1 MPQSTPGL
9 WKSQF
14 YSNDV
19 DYNTNPGDPLYS
31 NRIVEEINLKYP
43 TLNLLPEEVSIS
55 YDDVNYVYN
64 VTPNDPR
71 VTGTLNVEFY
81 TPE

>member
-19 DYNTNPGDPLYS
+19 DYNANPGDPLYS

-43 TLNLLPEEVSIS
+43 NLNLLSEEVSIS
-55 YDDVNYVYN
+55 YDDVNFVNN
-64 VTPNDPR
+64 VVPKAPR

-81 TPE
+81 APL